1 MNNTQIYLNQLKEW
15 KNLRQIQQEMDL
27 PFCNNEKL
35 TDNLISNEQKIYKL
49 NKVIRQDWRR
59 KIGDLTSSIY
69 KSTLWQ
75 TNISDAQGA
84 EYHYSYETLLNDENA
99 FSDLLGYSIQ
109 GNA

>member
-84 EYHYSYETLLNDENA
+84 EYHYS
-99 FSDLLGYSIQ
+99 
-109 GNA
+109 